1 MTWYYIFKLW
11 FRLLGILRY
20 HNDKTRS
27 KNVVVDIRKT
37 NWEINSEAE
46 VKESRDSHLLVLQPG
61 SKWYMR
67 RAHFYRCPFSLH
79 FQVLFLCIGRWN
91 EDILFAF
98 KPKGMP
104 SVLKD
109 GCALESLKARGEAA
123 IKYAGFWHSIAL
135 PFSAAA
141 KSEQLL
147 LAFPCHFPASW
158 KEVSSVF
165 SLRIFP
171 LAGHLD
177 PSSSCILTR
186 HFLYLVNDMID
197 TWDYQRQTLFP
208 RVAPETKTQRFIP
221 QTSSPC
227 DVQIMVFFHRARMQP
242 GFSGHGPEKEVRGQ
256 RSPFVSTSP
265 SFWHLTEVMHLNMM
279 NKYGAPLLSFLAKP
293 EL

>member
-123 IKYAGFWHSIAL
+123 IKYDGFWHSIAL

-208 RVAPETKTQRFIP
+208 RVARETKTQRFIQP
-221 QTSSPC
+221 MWCTDHGIFPPSKNAARL
-227 DVQIMVFFHRARMQP
+227 FRAWTRERGEGTEITICFYFTQ
-242 GFSGHGPEKEVRGQ
+242 FLTFDRSHAPEHDE
-256 RSPFVSTSP
+256 
-265 SFWHLTEVMHLNMM
+265 
-279 NKYGAPLLSFLAKP
+279 
-293 EL
+293 